1 MGCAQSTPTYYHADL
16 LAVLRCDVTSWKGDR
31 ARQWFNS
38 PLLTGDPEW
47 NVHHGTT
54 TAPARP
60 RDSDWSKNSPLATE
74 IVDIL
79 NGALKAMGGWP
90 RLPICCGAGVE
101 DVRWPPPQMVEAFN
115 KVCKKLNEDKLFNVG
130 LQCRVVSDRVDPLNP
145 VCAFC
150 VLVEKKSDTRDEFDT
165 PKCTSDLNELTT
177 HIAPGVRRHAKE
189 ALAWSPPAD
198 WMSSCYMRREALP
211 TPYNE

>member
-1 MGCAQSTPTYYHADL
+1 M
-16 LAVLRCDVTSWKGDR
+16 
-31 ARQWFNS
+31 
-38 PLLTGDPEW
+38 
-47 NVHHGTT
+47 
-54 TAPARP
+54 
-60 RDSDWSKNSPLATE
+60 
-74 IVDIL
+74 DIL